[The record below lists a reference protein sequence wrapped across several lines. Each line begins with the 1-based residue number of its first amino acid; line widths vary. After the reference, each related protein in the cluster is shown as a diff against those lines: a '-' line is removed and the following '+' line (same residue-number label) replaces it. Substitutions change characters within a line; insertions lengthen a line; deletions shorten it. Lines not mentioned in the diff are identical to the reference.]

1 MDIRAIL
8 LVSVLND
15 DAGATE
21 TVGGIPIAYLDVLG
35 LPVIERVLRRL
46 RQFGVCKTT
55 LISDLP
61 AGSADFARRVL
72 IQHDR
77 QQVEAEGAALWES
90 AEETFSQYAAEGA
103 DLIIALRLGPWGE
116 VDFEEM
122 IQHHLDHHCVVSMAV
137 DAEGAS
143 LDLFVLNPSSR
154 FDARELFQSHL
165 QRLRRQ
171 CAPFSVKGYFNRL
184 ETTADLRRLA
194 LHGLLARNGVRPEG
208 TEIKPGVF
216 VGPGARIHRKA
227 RVIAPAFVGAPAKV
241 RASALI
247 TRGTVIE
254 HHGDVDCGTVVE
266 NSSVLPFTRV
276 GAGLDVMHAVVGFR
290 RLAHLRQNVEVE
302 IADEKFV
309 GMVPLTPLSR
319 LAGSTAALFA
329 FIPMQ
334 IYRGLT
340 ASSQRTSAAECPE
353 SLEAGTHR
361 SGRTGRGGP
370 GDRRGGFRVPLPL
383 SSREEIWRQVVGP

>member
-8 LVSVLND
+8 LVSTSSE

-46 RQFGVCKTT
+46 RQFGICKTT
-55 LISDLP
+55 MISDLP
-61 AGSADFARRVL
+61 AGSEEYARGAL
-72 IQHDR
+72 IYHER

-90 AEETFSQYAAEGA
+90 AEEIFRQYAADGA
-103 DLIIALRLGPWGE
+103 DLIVALRLGPYAE

-137 DAEGAS
+137 DAEGTG

-171 CAPFSVKGYFNRL
+171 CEPFTVSGYVNRL
-184 ETTADLRRLA
+184 RNAADLRSLA

-208 TEIKPGVF
+208 MEIKPGVF
-216 VGPGARIHRKA
+216 VVPGARIHRKA
-227 RVIAPAFVGAPAKV
+227 RVVAPAFIGARSKV
-241 RASALI
+241 HAQALL
-247 TRGTVIE
+247 TRGSVLE
-254 HHGDVDCGTVVE
+254 HHSEVDCGTVVE
-266 NSSVLPFTRV
+266 NSSVLPFTRL
-276 GAGLDVMHAVVGFR
+276 GAGLDVMHCVVGFR
-290 RLAHLRQNVEVE
+290 RLAHLVRNVEVE
-302 IADEKFV
+302 ITDAKLVD
-309 GMVPLTPLSR
+309 MVPLSPVSR

-329 FIPMQ
+329 FLPKQ
-334 IYRGLT
+334 IYRGVRALSHRENT
-340 ASSQRTSAAECPE
+340 AEEPGCAEVAGSALNAPVLESPATDVESSEFPSNLAVVR
-353 SLEAGTHR
+353 R
-361 SGRTGRGGP
+361 Y
-370 GDRRGGFRVPLPL
+370 GDH
-383 SSREEIWRQVVGP
+383 